1 MCTASWL
8 IHLLWKEI
16 FRDKDGIRSISWL
29 PVIFWIIIPTSFWA
43 NSNNMMENT
52 MSIFDISAV
61 FFIYRSLNSEK
72 HRPGL
77 LLIAG
82 FFIFLATFSKGV
94 PGFFPLAIPLL
105 HKIVLKKATLWK
117 VIIQTL
123 LMILVPAIFYLILF
137 SFPES
142 GESLKF
148 YVTERLFQRV
158 NEEPTVANRFH
169 ILHRLLKELLPL
181 MIITVLIISITKL
194 KKIKMPVL
202 NNASVS
208 LLFFLT
214 GLAAAG
220 PLVLTRVQRGFY
232 LVPSFP
238 YFAICFSV
246 LIAPHVFLFRQKF
259 ISDHKTFKIF
269 RYSVTI
275 FLMLVIMFSTLQK
288 GKTSRDR
295 DMLNDVHAIGNK
307 IPRNS
312 SIRVSQDLSDEYVLG
327 CYFIRYYDIS
337 LHVDEQKD
345 YLLVRKQIE
354 QPDSLNFTRIDIDTK
369 RYNIYAKNDPGQ

>member
-1 MCTASWL
+1 
-8 IHLLWKEI
+8 
-16 FRDKDGIRSISWL
+16 
-29 PVIFWIIIPTSFWA
+29 
-43 NSNNMMENT
+43 MMENT

-72 HRPGL
+72 YRPGL

-194 KKIKMPVL
+194 KKIKMPVI

-312 SIRVSQDLSDEYVLG
+312 SISVSQDLSDEYVLG